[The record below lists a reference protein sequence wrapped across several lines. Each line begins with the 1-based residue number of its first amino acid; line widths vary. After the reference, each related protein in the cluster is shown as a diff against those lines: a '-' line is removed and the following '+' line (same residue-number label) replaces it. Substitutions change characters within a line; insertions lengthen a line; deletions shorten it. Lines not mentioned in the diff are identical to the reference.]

1 VEFFSGSVSGLTSPE
16 PDLGSTTSR
25 TKATRDRHK
34 LNSGPVVA
42 SPKSSSASPPRPS
55 AARPRVPTT
64 LILPHDAPDWFR
76 QGLKMMQSQDFG
88 PSWKSL
94 VVAWFKYEE
103 KHAFDTK
110 GPRLDLKHRPEVIK
124 RWIQFA
130 RKNINPNSR
139 EMANFEVD
147 FWRWWN
153 YLQPSWRDVD
163 SKSTPRVVEG
173 TWDVI
178 DKHGVNGLYSVIG
191 ALHLWRSHGDEG
203 SLALWTCAV
212 EDVCWV
218 LSTLLESA

>member
-1 VEFFSGSVSGLTSPE
+1 
-16 PDLGSTTSR
+16 
-25 TKATRDRHK
+25 
-34 LNSGPVVA
+34 
-42 SPKSSSASPPRPS
+42 
-55 AARPRVPTT
+55 
-64 LILPHDAPDWFR
+64 
-76 QGLKMMQSQDFG
+76 MMQSQDFG

-103 KHAFDTK
+103 KHAFNTK

-130 RKNINPNSR
+130 RKNINPNSC

-163 SKSTPRVVEG
+163 SKSTLRVVEG

-178 DKHGVNGLYSVIG
+178 DKHGVNGLYSIIG
-191 ALHLWRSHGDEG
+191 TLHLWCSHGDEG
-203 SLALWTCAV
+203 SLASWTRAV

-218 LSTLLESA
+218 LLTLLESA